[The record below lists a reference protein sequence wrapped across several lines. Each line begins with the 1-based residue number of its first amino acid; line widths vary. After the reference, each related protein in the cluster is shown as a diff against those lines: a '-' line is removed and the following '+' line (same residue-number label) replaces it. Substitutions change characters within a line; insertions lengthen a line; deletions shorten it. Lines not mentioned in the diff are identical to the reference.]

1 MKKTWT
7 ILPSPPPGIAESLG
21 VSSFQAHLLFNRGI
35 TSRLEMDS
43 FLNPDESLSH
53 SPFLLPDMRKAIGRL
68 EKAINFSETIGV
80 FGDFDT
86 DGISGT
92 ALIVSALRGIG
103 SKVIPYLP
111 NRVEEG
117 HGLNEYAIRTL
128 KSQGVSLLITVD
140 CGTSSHEEID
150 LALSLG
156 IDTIITDHHNTSS
169 QLPNATAVV
178 NPNRSDSL
186 YPYDGLTGAGISLK
200 LSEGLYEIR
209 GENKP
214 PHLYELAALG
224 TVSDVG
230 PITGENRFIVKQG
243 LSRLNNT
250 NYPGIHALINQ
261 INLKSGDID
270 TESLSFGI
278 IPRLNASGRL
288 STAQT
293 SLDLLLSENM
303 DTALPL
309 AIELDNL
316 NLERRELTK
325 EGVEKAKKQLK
336 KSNEIIP
343 PVIIVQDDQW
353 IPGILGL
360 IASNL
365 SESYH
370 RPVIAIKTEG
380 VISRASA
387 RSIPEFDIIAELLKS
402 STSFIKVGGHPMAAG
417 FTIGT
422 QELPSLKS
430 NLTTIASKRLNDKN
444 LLPEIKIDCEI
455 PPTLISNDTY
465 KFIESLAPFGPGN
478 IKPIFLT
485 RNAVMLSSKRVGS
498 GGEHLKMLVGHGTDT
513 WNAIAF
519 RQGGEIHT
527 PGTKI
532 DLVYSIQK
540 NVWKGYEKLEM
551 NVIDFRIND

>member
-1 MKKTWT
+1 
-7 ILPSPPPGIAESLG
+7 
-21 VSSFQAHLLFNRGI
+21 
-35 TSRLEMDS
+35 MDS

-53 SPFLLPDMRKAIGRL
+53 NPFLLPDMEKATSRL
-68 EKAINFSETIGV
+68 EKAINSLETIGV

-111 NRVEEG
+111 HRVEEG

-128 KSQGVSLLITVD
+128 KSRGVSLLITVD
-140 CGTSSHEEID
+140 CGTSSHKEIE
-150 LALSLG
+150 LASSLG

-169 QLPNATAVV
+169 QLPSAMAIV

-186 YPYDGLTGAGISLK
+186 YPYDGLTGAGLSLK

-230 PITGENRFIVKQG
+230 PITGENRFIVKEG

-250 NYPGIHALINQ
+250 HYPGIHALINQ

-293 SLDLLLSENM
+293 SLDLLLSENV

-309 AIELDNL
+309 AIELDNQ

-325 EGVEKAKKQLK
+325 EGVQKAKKQLEQHYK
-336 KSNEIIP
+336 DVP
-343 PVIIVQDDQW
+343 PVIIVEDDQW

-380 VISRASA
+380 NISRASA
-387 RSIPEFDIIAELLKS
+387 RSIPEFDIIAGLLES

-417 FTIGT
+417 FTIET
-422 QELPSLKS
+422 QKLPSFKA
-430 NLTTIASKRLNDKN
+430 NLTSIASQKISCSN

-455 PPTLISNDTY
+455 PPNFINNNTY
-465 KFIESLAPFGPGN
+465 RFIESLAPFGPGN

-485 RNAVMLSSKRVGS
+485 RNAVMLSAKRVGS
-498 GGEHLKMLVGHGTDT
+498 GGEHLKMLVGHDTGT

-519 RQGGEIHT
+519 RQGELIHP

-532 DLVYSIQK
+532 DLVYTIQK
-540 NVWKGYEKLEM
+540 NVWNGYEKLEM
-551 NVIDFRIND
+551 NVIDFRINN